1 VPGVYLAYP
10 FCAQKCTFCNFASAV
25 FPRELEARYIGAL
38 KAEVR
43 GHAWQWK
50 PETVYWGGG
59 TPGNLDTGELRE
71 VVETIPGQPWLEA
84 TIEAAPGGLTAQ
96 KARAWAA
103 CGINRVS
110 LGVQSF
116 VEKEIRRSGRKH
128 SAQTVAEELRLLE
141 SAGIRN
147 CNIDLIAG
155 LSGQTEASWRESLDW
170 IERLAPPHVSVYML
184 EVDEDS
190 RLGAEML
197 RGGARYGAA
206 ETPAEDQ
213 VVDFYEMAV
222 ERLAALGIPRYE
234 ISNFARPGFE
244 SRHNL
249 KYWKMEPYEG
259 FGADAHSFDGRVR
272 RQNPETVE
280 EYVEGMENLTDENV
294 CEAGESTNRS
304 LTVAAR
310 EASEWTDR
318 SLTVAARDGSVAARE
333 ASEWTDRSLT
343 VAARDGSV
351 AAREA
356 SESTDRSLT
365 VAAREASEERFFLG
379 LRLTAGIRPAPGEW
393 LRFARPI
400 RRFLDAGLLETE
412 GGVIRLT
419 SRGVLFSNEVFQEFI
434 GL

>member
-10 FCAQKCTFCNFASAV
+10 FCAQKCTFCNFASGV
-25 FPRELEARYIGAL
+25 FPRELEARYLGAL
-38 KAEVR
+38 KAEIQA
-43 GHAWQWK
+43 HAWQWK

-59 TPGNLDTGELRE
+59 TPGNLDLGHLRE
-71 VVETIPGQPWLEA
+71 ILETVPGRPWLEA
-84 TIEAAPGGLTAQ
+84 TIESAPGGLTAE

-110 LGVQSF
+110 LGAQSF
-116 VEKEIRRSGRKH
+116 VEKEIRRAGRKH
-128 SAQTVAEELRLLE
+128 TAQTVVEELRLLQ
-141 SAGIRN
+141 SAGISN

-155 LSGQTEASWRESLDW
+155 LSGQTVSSWRESLDW

-259 FGADAHSFDGRVR
+259 FGADAHSFDGLVR

-280 EYVEGMENLTDENV
+280 EYVEGIENLTDESV
-294 CEAGESTNRS
+294 CPTGGAGESR
-304 LTVAAR
+304 
-310 EASEWTDR
+310 
-318 SLTVAARDGSVAARE
+318 
-333 ASEWTDRSLT
+333 
-343 VAARDGSV
+343 
-351 AAREA
+351 
-356 SESTDRSLT
+356 DRSLT

-379 LRLTAGIRPAPGEW
+379 LRLAAGIRPAPGEW
-393 LRFARPI
+393 VRFAQPI